1 MRTKKTNIKNG
12 KITRTI
18 PFTTVQYLSLD
29 IDTREVK
36 EEYEVLVMEYDKLEA
51 ELALR
56 EMGKSVAAVIEVVT
70 TEEKVEMDYKTF
82 VKFGHFVD

>member
-18 PFTTVQYLSLD
+18 PFTTVKYLSLD

-36 EEYEVLVMEYDKLEA
+36 EEFQVFVMEYDKLEA

-56 EMGKSVAAVIEVVT
+56 EMGKNVAAVIEVVT
-70 TEEKVEMDYKTF
+70 TEEKVEMDYITF
-82 VKFGHFVD
+82 VKFGRYAD